1 MANVARH
8 LAGLEIRS
16 ARHAGLDQLL
26 DSEAQEFLSS
36 LSREFAPRVAALLQ
50 ARQERQRQFDAG
62 IRPSFLEETA
72 WIRNSDWKVAPI
84 PADLVDRR
92 VEITGPVDRKMIIN
106 GLNSGANVYMADFED
121 ANSPTWENCLEG
133 QINLQA
139 AVRGDIEFHGPGG
152 KIYRLGNAPATLM
165 VRPRGWHLEERHLWC
180 DGRPIPAALVDFGL
194 FFFHNARHLVQQRKR
209 GPYFYLPKLQSHL
222 EARVWNEVFLFAQEH
237 LDLPRGSVRA
247 TVLIE
252 TLPAAFEM
260 DEILYE
266 LREHSAGLNCGR
278 WDYMFSFIK
287 TFREHPEFVL
297 PDRGQVTMTQ
307 PFLRAYT
314 RLVVK
319 TCHRR
324 GIHAMGGMAAQIPIK
339 NDPAANEAA
348 MEKVAAD
355 KRREVA
361 DGHDGTWVAHPGLV
375 PLAKEIFAGLDSGNQ
390 IGKLLED
397 FEASPI
403 DLIEPPKGTR
413 TEAGLR
419 QNINVA
425 LQYVEAWLG
434 GLGCVPIFNLMEDT
448 ATAEI
453 SRSQLWQWIRHGAQL
468 EDGRAID
475 VPLFREILMQEFEG
489 LRTLNGEARFQS
501 GHYEQAARLIDEL
514 VTAPTLTDFLT
525 IPAYDLLI
533 RDAHQDERN
542 PTP

>member
-1 MANVARH
+1 MANVAKNP
-8 LAGLEIRS
+8 AGLEIRS
-16 ARHAGLDQLL
+16 PRNADVSQVLDGG
-26 DSEAQEFLSS
+26 AQEFLTS
-36 LSREFAPRVAALLQ
+36 LSREFAPRVSTLLQ

-62 IRPSFLEETA
+62 VRPDFIEETA
-72 WIRNSDWKVAPI
+72 WIRQSDWKVAPI

-121 ANSPTWENCLEG
+121 ANSPTWDNCIQG
-133 QINLQA
+133 QINLLA
-139 AVRGDIEFHGPGG
+139 AVRGDIEFHGPSG
-152 KIYRLGNAPATLM
+152 KCYRLGDNPATLM
-165 VRPRGWHLEERHLWC
+165 VRPRGWHLIERHLWC
-180 DGRPIPAALVDFGL
+180 DGCPIPAALVDFGL
-194 FFFHNARHLVQQRKR
+194 FFFHNARHLLQERGS

-222 EARVWNEVFLFAQEH
+222 EARLWNEVFLFAQDH
-237 LDLPRGSVRA
+237 LDLPRGSIRA

-287 TFREHPEFVL
+287 TFREHPDFVL
-297 PDRGQVTMTQ
+297 PDRSQVTMTQ

-339 NDPAANEAA
+339 DDPEANIAA

-375 PLAKEIFAGLDSGNQ
+375 PLAREIFGTLDQGNQ
-390 IGKLLED
+390 IHKLLEV
-397 FEASPI
+397 FEATPI
-403 DLIEPPKGTR
+403 DLIEPPRGTR

-419 QNINVA
+419 QNVNVA
-425 LQYVEAWLG
+425 LQYVQAWLG
-434 GLGCVPIFNLMEDT
+434 GLGCVPLFNLMEDT

-453 SRSQLWQWIRHGAQL
+453 SRSQLWQWIRHGAKL
-468 EDGRAID
+468 EDGRVVDAA
-475 VPLFREILMQEFEG
+475 LFRRILAEELAG
-489 LRTLNGEARFQS
+489 LRVLNGDERNLTS
-501 GHYEQAARLIDEL
+501 RREQAARLIDEL
-514 VTAPTLTDFLT
+514 VTSPTLVDFLT
-525 IPAYDLLI
+525 IPAYDLLT
-533 RDAHQDERN
+533 RDTYQDEPA